1 MKTLNIQHSTFNIQL
16 RTGFAAILLS
26 ILLQPL
32 FAENSAELTAAIKP
46 LDEGVPEVA
55 VVRLRAFLKNRSG
68 EEWRAGAEKLV
79 EALLAANRPQE
90 ALSLFDDSRLRETR
104 STKFWRGQ
112 ALAGLRRWGEALPL
126 YEEVASDAS
135 SPLRAEAIFG
145 TAETLRALGRLD
157 EAQEKLAILFRD
169 KQWNIRARL
178 HSAELFLDKQDPVN
192 ARRIL
197 DDVRPGSSADRKT
210 RRFLLG
216 RVEMVQHH
224 PERAI
229 LIFESLLKRPAGAT
243 HAIAVATLF
252 EVAEAHLQLKTP
264 ESGDDF
270 VEDFIEHHPMDVDL
284 APIFAKLDELYR
296 AERKPARAE
305 LERWTHEPEQPRRAF
320 AQWYLARIELRAGR
334 RERALP
340 LFAELRRT
348 HPNTPA
354 IAAALLDFAQLQ
366 LEDRHFDDA
375 LAILNE
381 ARSLAP
387 ESALLDRINLLSA
400 EVQYRAKRF
409 EPAAIAFE
417 QIAHSG
423 SRSAKMS
430 IFNASLSWLQIGNG
444 ARFAANYE
452 ELGKQGGNEEGRA
465 QLRLE
470 EGLLQAAKGDNN
482 ATASLKNFLREFPQN
497 ARAAEACVALAELA
511 FHAQP
516 PRLDEARKNLSRAA
530 ESKPTTA
537 AVERGEYLTI
547 WIEEASGAD
556 DSKVIELTN
565 RFLQEHPASTLAP
578 DVRMKLAEAYYR
590 RQDFA
595 NAQTQFEIL
604 TQQNPNGPFA
614 EKALFFV
621 AASAMSSMG
630 QQSLDHAIVLF
641 DQVVQRKGEL
651 RWAARN
657 EQAIIERKLGK
668 PQDALV
674 LYDEVLK
681 NDAKPSEK
689 REALCGKGDIYF
701 ELAASDPKSYERA
714 VEAYEQLADDARDIG
729 YWRNQ
734 ALFKKGICLEKKEDR
749 SGALSTF
756 YQVLDTQARP
766 DRAPELFWF
775 YKAGFNAARLLE
787 DEANWNSAANIYQ
800 KLVAAGGPRAEE
812 AKARLN
818 RLRLEHFLWEE

>member
-1 MKTLNIQHSTFNIQL
+1 M
-16 RTGFAAILLS
+16 RTRNILLVGLS
-26 ILLQPL
+26 IFLLQPL
-32 FAENSAELTAAIKP
+32 RAQDPAELTSAIKP

-55 VVRLRAFLKNRSG
+55 IARLRALLENRSG
-68 EEWRAGAEKLV
+68 DEWRAGAEKLV
-79 EALLAANRPQE
+79 EALLAANRPRE
-90 ALSLFDDSRLRETR
+90 ALALLDDTRLRETR
-104 STKFWRGQ
+104 STKFWRAQ
-112 ALAGLRRWGEALPL
+112 ALAGLKRWKEAQPF
-126 YEEVASDAS
+126 YEEVAADAN

-157 EAQEKLAILFRD
+157 EAQQKLALLFRD
-169 KQWNIRARL
+169 KQWSIRARL
-178 HSAELFLDKQDPVN
+178 HSAELYLDKQDPLN
-192 ARRIL
+192 ARRLL
-197 DDVRPGSSADRKT
+197 DDVRPATSADRKT

-243 HAIAVATLF
+243 HEIAVATLF

-264 ESGDDF
+264 EAGDDF

-340 LFAELRRT
+340 LFAELRKT

-366 LEDRHFDDA
+366 LEDRRFDDA
-375 LAILNE
+375 LAVLNE

-387 ESALLDRINLLSA
+387 EPALLDRINLLSA

-409 EPAAIAFE
+409 EQAAVAFE

-423 SRSAKMS
+423 SPSAKMS
-430 IFNASLSWLQIGNG
+430 IFNASLGWLQVGNS
-444 ARFAANYE
+444 ARFAVNYD
-452 ELGKQGGNEEGRA
+452 ELGKQGGDEEARA
-465 QLRLE
+465 QLHLE

-482 ATASLKNFLREFPQN
+482 AAASLKNFVREFPHN
-497 ARAAEACVALAELA
+497 ARASEAWVALAEIA

-516 PRLDEARKNLSRAA
+516 PRLDEARKNLARAA
-530 ESKPTTA
+530 ESKPTAA

-565 RFLQEHPASTLAP
+565 RFLQDHAASALAP

-674 LYDEVLK
+674 MYDEVLK

-714 VEAYEQLADDARDIG
+714 VEAYEQLAHDAHDIG

-734 ALFKKGICLEKKEDR
+734 ALFKKGVCLEKKEDR
-749 SGALSTF
+749 GGALSTF
-756 YQVLDTQARP
+756 YQVLDTPARP

-787 DEANWNSAANIYQ
+787 DDANWNSAANIYQ

>member
-1 MKTLNIQHSTFNIQL
+1 MRTLNLFVV
-16 RTGFAAILLS
+16 GLS
-26 ILLQPL
+26 IFLLQPL
-32 FAENSAELTAAIKP
+32 RAEDSAELTSAIKA
-46 LDEGVPEVA
+46 LDDGVPEVA
-55 VVRLRAFLKNRSG
+55 MVRLRAFLDKNPAA
-68 EEWRAGAEKLV
+68 EEWRAGAQKLI

-90 ALSLFDDSRLRETR
+90 ALSLLDDPRVREMR
-104 STKFWRGQ
+104 STTFLRAQ
-112 ALAGLRRWGEALPL
+112 AMAGLRRWSEALPL
-126 YEEVASDAS
+126 YDAVAADPS
-135 SPLRAEAIFG
+135 SPFRAEAIFG
-145 TAETLRALGRLD
+145 EAETLRALGRLD
-157 EAQEKLAILFRD
+157 EAQQKLATLFRD
-169 KQWNIRARL
+169 KQWSVRARL
-178 HSAELFLDKQDPVN
+178 HSAELFLDQHDPVN

-197 DDVRPGSSADRKT
+197 DDVRPVSSPDRKT

-216 RVEMVQHH
+216 RVELVQHH
-224 PERAI
+224 PERA
-229 LIFESLLKRPAGAT
+229 LSIFESLLKRPAGAT
-243 HAIAVATLF
+243 HALAVATLF
-252 EVAEAHLQLKTP
+252 AVADAHLQLRTP
-264 ESGDDF
+264 EAGDDF
-270 VEDFIEHHPMDVDL
+270 VEDFIEHHPTDVDL
-284 APIFAKLDELYR
+284 ARIFAKLDELYR
-296 AERKPARAE
+296 AERKPARTE

-340 LFAELRRT
+340 LFVELRRT
-348 HPNTPA
+348 HPNNPE
-354 IAAALLDFAQLQ
+354 IAAALLEYAQLQ
-366 LEDRHFDDA
+366 LEERHFDDA
-375 LAILNE
+375 LAALNE
-381 ARSLAP
+381 ARSVVP
-387 ESALLDRINLLSA
+387 KPALLDRINLLGA
-400 EVQYRAKRF
+400 EVQYRARRF
-409 EPAAIAFE
+409 EEAAIAFE
-417 QIAHSG
+417 QIAHSD
-423 SRSAKMS
+423 SPLAKMS
-430 IFNASLSWLQIGNG
+430 IFNASLGWLQMGNG
-444 ARFAANYE
+444 ARFAANYD
-452 ELGKQGGNEEGRA
+452 ELQKQGDEEAPAR
-465 QLRLE
+465 LRLE
-470 EGLLQAAKGDNN
+470 QGLLQAAKGDNN
-482 ATASLKNFLREFPQN
+482 AAVSLKNFLREFPQHT
-497 ARAAEACVALAELA
+497 RASEAWVALAELA

-516 PRLDEARKNLSRAA
+516 PRLDEARKNLARAA

-565 RFLQEHPASTLAP
+565 RFLREHTASTFAP

-604 TQQNPNGPFA
+604 AQENPNGPFA

-641 DQVVQRKGEL
+641 DQVAQRKGEL

-668 PQDALV
+668 PQDALL
-674 LYDEVLK
+674 LYDDVLK

-701 ELAASDPKSYERA
+701 ELAASDPKSYARA
-714 VEAYEQLADDARDIG
+714 VEAYEQLANDAHDIG

-749 SGALSTF
+749 SGALNTF
-756 YQVLDTQARP
+756 YQVLDTQSRP

-818 RLRLEHFLWEE
+818 RLRLEHFLWDE

>member
-1 MKTLNIQHSTFNIQL
+1 MKTLHAFLI
-16 RTGFAAILLS
+16 GLS
-26 ILLQPL
+26 IFLLQSL
-32 FAENSAELTAAIKP
+32 HAEPELTSAIKP

-55 VVRLRAFLKNRSG
+55 VTRLRAFLKDRSG
-68 EEWRAGAEKLV
+68 EDWRAGAEKLV

-90 ALSLFDDSRLRETR
+90 ALTLLDDARLRESR
-104 STKFWRGQ
+104 STKFWHAQ
-112 ALAGLRRWGEALPL
+112 ALAGLRRWNEALPF
-126 YEEVASDAS
+126 YEQAAADEN

-157 EAQEKLAILFRD
+157 EAQQKLAMLFRD
-169 KQWNIRARL
+169 KQWSIRARL
-178 HSAELFLDKQDPVN
+178 HSAELYLDKQDPVN

-197 DDVRPGSSADRKT
+197 DDVRPASSADRKT

-243 HAIAVATLF
+243 HEIAVATLF
-252 EVAEAHLQLKTP
+252 EVAEAHLQLRTP

-340 LFAELRRT
+340 LFAELRKTR
-348 HPNTPA
+348 PNNPA
-354 IAAALLDFAQLQ
+354 IAAALLDFAHLQ

-375 LAILNE
+375 LVILNE
-381 ARSLAP
+381 ARSVSP
-387 ESALLDRINLLSA
+387 EPALLDQINLVSA

-409 EPAAIAFE
+409 EQAAIAFE

-423 SRSAKMS
+423 SRSAKVS
-430 IFNASLSWLQIGNG
+430 LFNASLGWLQVGNG
-444 ARFAANYE
+444 PRFAANYN
-452 ELGKQGGNEEGRA
+452 ELGKQGGDVDARA

-470 EGLLQAAKGDNN
+470 EGLLQAAEGDNN
-482 ATASLKNFLREFPQN
+482 AAASLKNFLREFPQD
-497 ARAAEACVALAELA
+497 ARASEAWVALAEIA

-516 PRLDEARKNLSRAA
+516 PRLDEARKNLARAA
-530 ESKPTTA
+530 ELKPTTA
-537 AVERGEYLTI
+537 AIERGEYLTI

-565 RFLQEHPASTLAP
+565 RFLHDHAASTFAP

-630 QQSLDHAIVLF
+630 QESLDRAIVLF
-641 DQVVQRKGEL
+641 DQVVQRKGDL

-668 PQDALV
+668 PQEALV

-714 VEAYEQLADDARDIG
+714 VEAYEQLANDAHDIG
-729 YWRNQ
+729 YWHNQ

-749 SGALSTF
+749 SGALNTF